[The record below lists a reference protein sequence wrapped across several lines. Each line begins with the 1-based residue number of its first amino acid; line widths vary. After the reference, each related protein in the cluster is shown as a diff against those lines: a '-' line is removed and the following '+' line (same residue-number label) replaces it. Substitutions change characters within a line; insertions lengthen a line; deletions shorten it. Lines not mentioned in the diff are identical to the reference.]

1 MSDHQPEW
9 SLPPG
14 VTRGLWDYVHSD
26 PIAEDYDEYF
36 AQNRLFEFD
45 EQVILRELQE
55 RDLKSDSLIADLG
68 CGTGRA
74 LLLLTRHGYR
84 GLAVDL
90 SENMLKIVQAK
101 AEAEGL
107 PIECVHANLV
117 ELDPVADASA
127 DAAISLFSTLGM
139 IRGRANRCRALAHA
153 ARILKPGGPFVL
165 HVHNYWY
172 NLYDPGGPWWVLRN
186 LSRSIF
192 VRDVEAGD
200 KFFSY
205 RGLPNMFLH
214 VFRLSELRHDLR
226 RAGFRIATVIPLD
239 PRRHRALRLPWLAG
253 RLRANGWIVV
263 CERLS

>member
-1 MSDHQPEW
+1 MSDHRPEW

-14 VTRGLWDYVHSD
+14 VTRGLWDYAHSD

-36 AQNRLFEFD
+36 AHNRLFEFD
-45 EQVILRELQE
+45 EQVILRELEE
-55 RDLKSDSLIADLG
+55 RDLSSDCLIADLG

-74 LLLLTRHGYR
+74 IVPLARRGYR

-90 SENMLKIVQAK
+90 SEKMLAIVKAK
-101 AEAEGL
+101 AEAESL

-117 ELDPVADASA
+117 ELDCVEYASI

-139 IRGRANRCRALAHA
+139 IRGRTNRFRALEHT
-153 ARILKPGGPFVL
+153 ARILKPGSPFVL
-165 HVHNYWY
+165 HAHNYWF

-186 LSRSIF
+186 FCRASF
-192 VRDVEAGD
+192 VRDIEAGD

-214 VFRLSELRHDLR
+214 VFRLGELKRDLR
-226 RAGFRIATVIPLD
+226 RAGFQVTRIIPLD
-239 PRRHRALRLPWLAG
+239 PRRHRALRMPCVAG

-263 CERLS
+263 AERRS